1 MPAAAALNDR
11 GGTADAQRMD
21 GNTEFAQRL
30 RAQVE
35 SVIDRLRPGLL
46 VDGGNVELV
55 GVNVN
60 GVVSLLFQGACAR
73 CPSQLATLR
82 FVIEATLRREIPA
95 VTQVVP
101 VEPQAA

>member
-1 MPAAAALNDR
+1 VPAAASLNDP

-21 GNTEFAQRL
+21 DNTEFAQRL

-35 SVIDRLRPGLL
+35 NVIDRLRPGLL
-46 VDGGNVELV
+46 ADGGNVELV
-55 GVNVN
+55 GVDAS

-82 FVIEATLRREIPA
+82 REIPA